1 MASLRSLW
9 QPFIKT
15 ERPNIR
21 KMFKPDPG
29 YIMFEVDLKQAD
41 AQIVAWEAQATGLMD
56 IFDEINRG
64 VDRDVHKEN
73 AYICFASASVTPWQ
87 RQISKHVVHGT
98 NFVGSSREVARRLGL
113 TQSQVDIFQKRWF
126 GRYPQ
131 IRNWHRSIEDE
142 LMRNSSVTNILGYRR
157 MFFDRIDTILPE
169 AVAWKPQST
178 TALVID
184 AGIRKM
190 EATLPDAQ
198 LLMQVHDS
206 ALGQVKTHLFT
217 ETFRKRLLECYRVR
231 LPYPR
236 PLEMLVELKA
246 SRKSWGDVSKKPE
259 EW

>member
-1 MASLRSLW
+1 M
-9 QPFIKT
+9 FI
-15 ERPNIR
+15 
-21 KMFKPDPG
+21 PDPG
-29 YIMFEVDLKQAD
+29 YILVEVDLKQAD

-64 VDRDVHKEN
+64 ADRDVHKEN
-73 AYICFASASVTPWQ
+73 ALICFATTTVTPWQ

-113 TQSQVDIFQKRWF
+113 LQHQVDIFQKRWF

-131 IRNWHRSIEDE
+131 IRMWHRSIEDE
-142 LMRNSSVTNILGYRR
+142 LMRTRSVTNILGYRR

-178 TALVID
+178 TALVIN
-184 AGIRKM
+184 AGIRNVARELPFM
-190 EATLPDAQ
+190 E

-206 ALGQVKTHLFT
+206 AFFQVPL
-217 ETFRKRLLECYRVR
+217 YRWSPATRAVLKKCMTIK

-236 PLEMLVELKA
+236 PLEMLVELKT
-246 SRKSWGDVSKKPE
+246 SKINWGEVKKE
-259 EW
+259 NWE

>member
-21 KMFKPDPG
+21 SMFKPDPG

-41 AQIVAWEAQATGLMD
+41 AQIVAWESGATGLMD
-56 IFDEINRG
+56 IFDEINSG
-64 VDRDVHKEN
+64 GDRDVHKEN
-73 AYICFASASVTPWQ
+73 ALICFQTKDVSPWQ

-113 TQSQVDIFQKRWF
+113 LQHQVDIFQKRWF
-126 GRYPQ
+126 GRYPE

-142 LMRNSSVTNILGYRR
+142 LMRTRSVTNILGYRR

-184 AGIRKM
+184 AGIRNM
-190 EATLPDAQ
+190 ERQLPQAE

-206 ALGQVKTHLFT
+206 ALGQVKLGAFT
-217 ETFRKRLLECYRVR
+217 LAFKAALKKCFTIR

-236 PLEMLVELKA
+236 PLEMLVELKT
-246 SRKSWGDVSKKPE
+246 SKVNWGEVEKEK
-259 EW
+259 W